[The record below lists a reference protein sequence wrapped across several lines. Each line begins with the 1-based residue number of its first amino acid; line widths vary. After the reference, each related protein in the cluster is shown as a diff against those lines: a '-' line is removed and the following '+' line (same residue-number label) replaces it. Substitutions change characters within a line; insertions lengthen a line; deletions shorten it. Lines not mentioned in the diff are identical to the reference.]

1 MSLQLAVQAESENPG
16 AVRALLAEMGAVVQ
30 DALEET
36 ARFSYRIHPAT
47 LEAGDLAA
55 LLRSA
60 ATAAGVDATVA
71 VTASGGYAPEAVMT
85 VHLCWLETLARA
97 GRGSEAA
104 IEVRDGDDA
113 LSFEITGAGIDSQ
126 VELERLRDRVDALG
140 GELTVTSSRGDGA
153 IVACSLPANR

>member
-1 MSLQLAVQAESENPG
+1 MSLQLAVQAESENPA
-16 AVRALLAEMGAVVQ
+16 AVHALLAEMSGVVQ

-36 ARFSYRIHPAT
+36 ARFSHRIHPAT

-71 VTASGGYAPEAVMT
+71 VTGSGGYAPEAVMT

-104 IEVRDGDDA
+104 IEVCDGDDA